1 MVPNMSSQSSCSEGQ
16 HLDSIQIK
24 SIGSTFSQHHL
35 TTMCS
40 LPLSSIHYEN
50 SFSSVFTNVVLACET
65 AFGMQPLWQ
74 WAFPLEP
81 NKQVSKLPAPAC
93 GDWFY
98 CSYRGFWRF
107 IVCTPDQELPV
118 CGGGIFRFL
127 RFSLSWSSRCV
138 VFIRY
143 TRKTWMQS
151 LGRHRPMRALLF
163 EGSHGL
169 FRLFETRRL
178 LL

>member
-74 WAFPLEP
+74 WAFPVRAEQTSVEASSTCMWRL
-81 NKQVSKLPAPAC
+81 VL
-93 GDWFY
+93 Y

-107 IVCTPDQELPV
+107 YRHAHRTRELPV

-127 RFSLSWSSRCV
+127 RFSLFV
-138 VFIRY
+138 VEQ
-143 TRKTWMQS
+143 M
-151 LGRHRPMRALLF
+151 
-163 EGSHGL
+163 
-169 FRLFETRRL
+169 RRL
-178 LL
+178 YQVH